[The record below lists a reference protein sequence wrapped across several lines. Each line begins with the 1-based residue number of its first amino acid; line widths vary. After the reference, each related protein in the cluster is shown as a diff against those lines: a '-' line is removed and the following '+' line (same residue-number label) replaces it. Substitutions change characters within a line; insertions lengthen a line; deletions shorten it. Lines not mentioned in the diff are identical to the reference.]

1 MRGPSTSVIR
11 KFGLSVMVVVLGL
24 IAVSFA
30 SAQTRPK
37 ASVDVPRPDI
47 ILTQPTA
54 LKTGEN
60 QFEVIVKNADGQPIN
75 EAAVSVVLSHSR
87 TATTGWM
94 WKEVKLEPT
103 GNGAYTGSGKVLSK
117 GKWETTV
124 NVRKDG
130 KKIARK
136 KFMLTAR

>member
-1 MRGPSTSVIR
+1 MRGLSTRVTR
-11 KFGLSVMVVVLGL
+11 TFELSVMAGVFGV
-24 IAVSFA
+24 ISVSIA
-30 SAQTRPK
+30 SAQARPQ
-37 ASVDVPRPDI
+37 ASVVPPRPDI

-60 QFEVIVKNADGQPIN
+60 QFEVIVKNVDGQPIN
-75 EAAVSVVLSHSR
+75 DAAVSVVLSHSR

-103 GNGAYTGSGKVLSK
+103 GKGAYTGSGKVLSK

-130 KKIARK
+130 KRIARK